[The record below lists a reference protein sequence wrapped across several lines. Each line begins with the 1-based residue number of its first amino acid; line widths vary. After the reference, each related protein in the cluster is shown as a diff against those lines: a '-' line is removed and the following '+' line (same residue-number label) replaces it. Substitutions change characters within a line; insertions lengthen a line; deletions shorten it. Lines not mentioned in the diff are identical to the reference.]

1 MILEQK
7 WNFLF
12 LGLLIVGAVV
22 VGMVYKSYNSVY
34 PNDFEVKKEIAT
46 VNNLGNEFDQDDFN
60 NIDPEKVLAIGKL
73 LDKSYDSL
81 YESRIYFDSEIIKL
95 HKASKDLTFLWH
107 PDQEKQGYT
116 ETMKKSGNVDI
127 KETIIDANNYKITIT
142 SHAPQSYT
150 FEDDITDTHIV
161 ITNNGK
167 LIDTRNFSGLIFS
180 HIYKIKVNQTFYY
193 IIGLCT
199 TGTHGCGM
207 LVPMINDGDKL
218 VIGEVIKGV
227 DFSNYLRIEDF
238 FIRNGELYT
247 VFDDSRYFF
256 GYYSTSNNASYNSAV
271 PRIFKFDR
279 ATGDVILVT
288 NSFLD
293 LYKKSVQIISDDL
306 IKLKDSIPEKIR
318 HTIPKIDS
326 SFLAP
331 YFDYY
336 LGMAIIA
343 DPTHSSETR
352 KEVEKLYLDF
362 FGKQNKPEVNFD
374 GYKDFER

>member
-12 LGLLIVGAVV
+12 LALLIVGAVAV
-22 VGMVYKSYNSVY
+22 SMVYKSHNSVY
-34 PNDFEVKKEIAT
+34 PNDFEVKKGIAT
-46 VNNLGNEFDQDDFN
+46 VNNSGDEFNQDDFN
-60 NIDPEKVLAIGKL
+60 NIDQEKALAIEKL
-73 LDKSYDSL
+73 LAKSYDSL
-81 YESRIYFDSEIIKL
+81 YESRRYFDNEITKL
-95 HKASKDLTFLWH
+95 HKASKDLEFLWH
-107 PDQEKQGYT
+107 PDQEKRGYT
-116 ETMKKSGNVDI
+116 EVMKKSGNVDI

-142 SHAPQSYT
+142 SHAPQRYT
-150 FEDDITDTHIV
+150 FEDETTDTHIA
-161 ITNNGK
+161 ITNDGK
-167 LIDTRNFSGLIFS
+167 LIDTKNFSGLIFN

-199 TGTHGCGM
+199 SGTHGCGM
-207 LVPMINDGDKL
+207 LVPIINSDDKL
-218 VIGEVIKGV
+218 VVGEVIGGV

-238 FIRNGELYT
+238 FTRNGELYT

-271 PRIFKFDR
+271 PRIYKFDKV
-279 ATGDVILVT
+279 TGNVILVT
-288 NSFLD
+288 DSFLD

-318 HTIPKIDS
+318 HTIPKIS
-326 SFLAP
+326 SGFLAP

-343 DPTHSSETR
+343 DPSHSSGTR

-362 FGKQNKPEVNFD
+362 FGKQNKPEANFD
-374 GYKDFER
+374 GYKDFEK